1 MALQEPISQP
11 TSDAPH
17 TRGGVQQAVENVLW
31 WPSALALVVL
41 GLAYSLVS
49 ERLTL
54 GPPRLV
60 LGTVVIALALLY
72 LLRWR
77 GLHTLRRLVA
87 FAIMVILTLAV
98 PVSAV
103 FLLVSSSVADFS
115 RSSCY
120 DDYRGEVRLDPA
132 QENLLRQWLGTV
144 ADLSWELRAQGRRYE
159 EARMGIDPFASPA
172 AKQRQIAALQS
183 RGPEEPAG
191 GLASAATEL
200 LSIKFRMRAPV
211 GPAAGQDACR

>member
-11 TSDAPH
+11 ASHPPRT
-17 TRGGVQQAVENVLW
+17 TRAGLEQAVENVLW

-60 LGTVVIALALLY
+60 LGAVVIALALLY

-87 FAIMVILTLAV
+87 FAMLVILTLAV
-98 PVSAV
+98 AVSAV

-120 DDYRGEVRLDPA
+120 
-132 QENLLRQWLGTV
+132 
-144 ADLSWELRAQGRRYE
+144 
-159 EARMGIDPFASPA
+159 
-172 AKQRQIAALQS
+172 
-183 RGPEEPAG
+183 
-191 GLASAATEL
+191 AT
-200 LSIKFRMRAPV
+200 RCCC
-211 GPAAGQDACR
+211 GPATF